1 MSSPPSSD
9 AVKSTCPNCRK
20 VLPSDERTGPFPFC
34 SAQCKMLDL
43 SRWFNEEYRISV
55 PLSPED
61 MLELEAEEE
70 ASQNKVPH

>member
-1 MSSPPSSD
+1 MSSPPSSNP
-9 AVKSTCPNCRK
+9 VKPVCPNCHK
-20 VLPSDERTGPFPFC
+20 ALPSDERTGPFPFC
-34 SAQCKMLDL
+34 SAQCKLLDL

-70 ASQNKVPH
+70 AHRGEGPN